1 MLLVFQIQTGVN
13 KTVDSCE
20 TIQQAA
26 TKISHDFLFTDS
38 KYTPKLE
45 KKLKA
50 AKIRTSQRKKCLR
63 SKKYLHISY
72 KNIIFAN
79 LNARRR
85 I

>member
-13 KTVDSCE
+13 KTEDSCE

-50 AKIRTSQRKKCLR
+50 AKKRTS
-63 SKKYLHISY
+63 
-72 KNIIFAN
+72 
-79 LNARRR
+79 
-85 I
+85 

>member
-1 MLLVFQIQTGVN
+1 MLLVFQIQTRVN
-13 KTVDSCE
+13 KTEDSCE

-50 AKIRTSQRKKCLR
+50 AKKRTSQRKKCLR
-63 SKKYLHISY
+63 SEKYLHISY

-79 LNARRR
+79 FYARRR